1 MRINNKPRW
10 INSIQSGGKIKTP
23 CKEFVYCNITLFQM
37 FNNSE
42 THQEIKS
49 TAKLSQSPDA
59 TPSFTKRVTESSVS
73 NHCLQP
79 LLMEVRV

>member
-10 INSIQSGGKIKTP
+10 INSIQSGCKIKTP
-23 CKEFVYCNITLFQM
+23 CQEFVYCNIALFQM

-59 TPSFTKRVTESSVS
+59 TPSFAKRIAKSSVS
-73 NHCLQP
+73 DHCLQ
-79 LLMEVRV
+79 LLVMEVRV